1 MNRDLVVIIVGRV
14 LQIVISLASV
24 RLLTTFLNP
33 KEVGS
38 YYLIAAVLAFFNLVL
53 LNPPSMY
60 FGRHLL
66 QWERSKNLLN
76 ALSVFGSW
84 ILGVAFLSIPVSI
97 YTYEILGYKDKF
109 ELNVFL
115 IYIFSALII
124 STLHRNVLYGCNT
137 LGFRKEFVKYLIT
150 TLFIGLGLSVA
161 IVSYFYPHALG
172 WIFGVVLSELI
183 MLAFVFRFFIQKN
196 GLDLKKIKHSLTK
209 EKIIFI
215 FSFSLPI
222 GITTFL
228 LWGQS
233 IAYRFIIDYKYSAE
247 VLGYVGVGLGVSTAV
262 FSALES
268 ISMQYFNPIFLKDIL
283 DANEEQRAQAWNNI
297 AKLIVPV
304 YILTFFFTVAMS
316 DFLISILVAEKFHS
330 SYIYTMFGA
339 GIEFFR
345 VMTNLLYNV
354 SQSEHKTTYTI
365 KPYLIGFIVSL
376 GTLVAFNFKENYFM
390 IPLVLAFGQ
399 MSIFC
404 YMYLNMKKLLNIKY
418 DLSIWKALPLA
429 APFFLVLVIN
439 SAKSFSFIQNVF
451 IVLGFGLYFLGA
463 TFYLTKYQQK
473 G

>member
-14 LQIVISLASV
+14 LQIVISLVSV
-24 RLLTTFLNP
+24 RLLTTFLTP
-33 KEVGS
+33 EEVGS
-38 YYLIAAVLAFFNLVL
+38 YYLIAAFLAFFNLVL

-76 ALSVFGSW
+76 ALSVFGFW
-84 ILGVAFLSIPVSI
+84 ILVVAFISIPVSI

-115 IYIFSALII
+115 VYIFSALII
-124 STLHRNVLYGCNT
+124 STVHRNVLYGCNT
-137 LGFRKEFVKYLIT
+137 LGFRKEFVKYLIA

-196 GLDLKKIKHSLTK
+196 GLDLRKIRNTLTK

-222 GITTFL
+222 GVTTFL

-247 VLGYVGVGLGVSTAV
+247 VLGYVGVGLGVSTAI

-304 YILTFFFTVAMS
+304 YILTFFFTVTMS
-316 DFLISILVAEKFHS
+316 DFLISILVAKKFHA

-354 SQSEHKTTYTI
+354 SQSEHKTAYTI
-365 KPYLIGFIVSL
+365 KPYLIGFILSL
-376 GTLVAFNFKENYFM
+376 GILIAFNFKESYFM

-399 MSIFC
+399 MFIFC
-404 YMYLNMKKLLNIKY
+404 FMYLNMKKLLDIKY
-418 DLSIWKALPLA
+418 DLSALKALPLA

-439 SAKSFSFIQNVF
+439 SAKTFSFMQNVF